1 MLKYMDFKML
11 EDSLDKYV
19 QQDVERI
26 AQDSSIPWG
35 SFEGKSFLVT
45 GATGLIGSLLIKAL
59 ACRNRLFDS
68 KITIKALVRNE
79 IKAKQIFYDILGRD
93 FFEIVVNDV
102 CNPITT
108 PRVEFIIHGA
118 CSTSS
123 VDFVNKPVETI
134 WTSIQGT
141 RNILEFAKD
150 NSVSGIAYLSSLEY
164 YGNPN
169 SLHKF
174 GQSSKDLIDEAT
186 DRIAKLLKVE
196 SDEIIYTSGATECNN
211 MAVKTIRLAQTFGP
225 GVSVSDN
232 RVFAQFAHNIINNE
246 NIILHTKGET
256 IRNYCYTADAVS
268 GILIVLAKGVSGE
281 AYNIANPSTTISIAG
296 MAKFVC
302 ENFGKGQSQL
312 EFDLSKDEAAFG
324 YNPTMKISLV
334 ADKISSLGW
343 VAKTDLHE
351 MFERTIASLRLKLQS
366 SK

>member
-1 MLKYMDFKML
+1 ML
-11 EDSLDKYV
+11 EDSLDNYV
-19 QQDVERI
+19 QQDVEKI
-26 AQDSSIPWG
+26 AQDDSIPWAC
-35 SFEGKSFLVT
+35 FEGKSILVT
-45 GATGLIGSLLIKAL
+45 GATGLIGSLLIKTL
-59 ACRNRLFDS
+59 ACRNRLFGS
-68 KITIKALVRNE
+68 RITIKALVRNE
-79 IKAKQIFYDILGRD
+79 IKAKQIFSDVLSRD
-93 FFEIVVNDV
+93 FFEIIVNDV
-102 CNPITT
+102 CVPIKTSQ
-108 PRVEFIIHGA
+108 VDYIIHGA

-150 NSVSGIAYLSSLEY
+150 NAVAGVVYLSSLEY
-164 YGNPN
+164 YGVPPKQNVDETDLGHLNPT
-169 SLHKF
+169 SIR
-174 GQSSKDLIDEAT
+174 SSYSESKRLAECMCVSYASEY
-186 DRIAKLLKVE
+186 KVPVK
-196 SDEIIYTSGATECNN
+196 
-211 MAVKTIRLAQTFGP
+211 AVRLAQTFGP
-225 GVSVSDN
+225 GVSASDN

-281 AYNIANPSTTISIAG
+281 AYNIANPSTTISIAE

-312 EFDLSKDEAAFG
+312 EFDLSKDESVFG

-343 VAKTDLHE
+343 VAKTDLRE

-366 SK
+366 SR

>member
-1 MLKYMDFKML
+1 MLKYTDFKML

-26 AQDSSIPWG
+26 AQDNSIPWG
-35 SFEGKSFLVT
+35 CFEGKSILVT
-45 GATGLIGSLLIKAL
+45 GATGLIGAFLIKAL
-59 ACRNRLFDS
+59 ACRNTLFDS

-79 IKAKQIFYDILGRD
+79 IKAKQIFHDILGRD

-108 PRVEFIIHGA
+108 SRVDYVIHGA

-150 NSVSGIAYLSSLEY
+150 NNVLGIAYLSSLEY
-164 YGNPN
+164 YGKPTKQDVNETDLGYLNPT
-169 SLHKF
+169 SIR
-174 GQSSKDLIDEAT
+174 SSYSESKRMAECMCVSYASEY
-186 DRIAKLLKVE
+186 KVP
-196 SDEIIYTSGATECNN
+196 
-211 MAVKTIRLAQTFGP
+211 VKTIRLAQTFGP

-232 RVFAQFAHNIINNE
+232 RVFAQFARSIINNE
-246 NIILHTKGET
+246 NITLHTKGET

-268 GILIVLAKGVSGE
+268 GILTVLAKGTSGE
-281 AYNIANPSTTISIAG
+281 AYNIANPNTTISIAE

-312 EFDLSKDEAAFG
+312 EFDLGKDEAAFG

-334 ADKISSLGW
+334 VDKISSLGW
-343 VAKTDLHE
+343 IAKTDLRE

>member
-1 MLKYMDFKML
+1 MLKYTDFKML

-26 AQDSSIPWG
+26 AQDNSIPWG
-35 SFEGKSFLVT
+35 CFEGKSILVT

-79 IKAKQIFYDILGRD
+79 IKAKQIFHDILGRD

-108 PRVEFIIHGA
+108 SRVDYVIHGA

-123 VDFVNKPVETI
+123 VEFVNKPVETI

-150 NSVSGIAYLSSLEY
+150 NAVAGVVYLSSLEY
-164 YGNPN
+164 YGVPPKQNVDETDLGYLNPT
-169 SLHKF
+169 STR
-174 GQSSKDLIDEAT
+174 SSYSESKRMAECMCVSYASEY
-186 DRIAKLLKVE
+186 KVP
-196 SDEIIYTSGATECNN
+196 
-211 MAVKTIRLAQTFGP
+211 VKAIRLAQTFGP

-232 RVFAQFAHNIINNE
+232 RVFAQFSHSIINNE
-246 NIILHTKGET
+246 NIILHTKGDT
-256 IRNYCYTADAVS
+256 SRNYCYTADAVS
-268 GILIVLAKGVSGE
+268 GILIVLAKGNPGE
-281 AYNIANPSTTISIAG
+281 AYNIANPNTTISIAE

-302 ENFGKGQSQL
+302 ENFGKDKSQL
-312 EFDLSKDEAAFG
+312 EFDLCKDESVFG

-334 ADKISSLGW
+334 ADKISNLGW
-343 VAKTDLHE
+343 TAKTNLYE
-351 MFERTIASLRLKLQS
+351 MFEKTIASLRLKLQS
-366 SK
+366 SM